1 MPFLAS
7 LLTPPPLRCQRLPGL
22 LRLPPAATLHVEGSS
37 ESGDRMDIVN
47 ARLRRL
53 LRSLGVRRLS
63 PWRTAA
69 APVVALLIDPVRHPQ
84 PQSYE
89 LTILPTGIVIAAGS
103 AHGAWNALMTC
114 EQIVALSDG
123 QVPCVDIADAPAL
136 PVRGFMLD
144 ISRDKVPSMASLRD
158 LIELLALLK
167 FNQLQLYIEHTFAY
181 RRHRAV
187 WRDASPL
194 TPAEVRTLDRW
205 CRRHFIELVPNQ
217 NCLGHMDR
225 WLRHPPYAPLAE
237 ATGPWRSPFGD
248 VRTTRATLCPI
259 DPRSSRLVRS
269 LLDELLPHFESRRVN
284 VGCDE
289 PFELGQGRSAAAC
302 RRRGKAV
309 VFTDY
314 VRGLHTHLRRRG
326 RRMLMW
332 ADVVAQHPRAV
343 ARLPHDIILLE
354 WGYEAG
360 HPFERRGRA
369 YARTGHE
376 FWFCPGT
383 SSWCSFSGRT
393 RNALAN
399 IRQAAIAA
407 RRVGAG
413 GLLLTDW
420 GDGGHRQ
427 YWPVSLPLVV
437 FAAAAAWN
445 PSAIS
450 GLDLPRVASQW
461 AFGDRSSRAAAF
473 WLELGTVH
481 DASGVRLANQTVLFR
496 VMRSRLDDPSAVQGL
511 SAAAIAR
518 MQRRLAAL
526 GSKLRRA
533 APHMAPLVA
542 REAAATLRILRHAC
556 RRAAL
561 MRRFRRDQAARTE
574 CRRLAADMRAIM
586 REHRRLWLARN
597 RPGGLK
603 DSLAHY
609 AAIEREYR
617 SSLRG

>member
-7 LLTPPPLRCQRLPGL
+7 LLTPPPLRFKRLSGV
-22 LRLPPAATLHVEGSS
+22 LRLPPVAALHIQSPGGIENRLDV
-37 ESGDRMDIVN
+37 VV

-53 LRSLGVRRLS
+53 LRSLGVRRIS
-63 PWRTAA
+63 SWRAAA
-69 APVVALLIDPVRHPQ
+69 APTVAVMIDAMRHPR

-89 LTILPTGIVIAAGS
+89 LAILPTSLVVAAGS
-103 AHGAWNALMTC
+103 AHGAWNALMTL
-114 EQIVALSDG
+114 EQIVALG
-123 QVPCVDIADAPAL
+123 EGRVPCADIADAPAL

-144 ISRDKVPSMASLRD
+144 ISRDKVPTMASLRE
-158 LIELLALLK
+158 LIELLASLK

-181 RRHRAV
+181 RRRRVV

-248 VRTTRATLCPI
+248 VRTTRATLCPT
-259 DPRSSRLVRS
+259 DPRSFRLVRS

-302 RRRGKAV
+302 RRRGKAA
-309 VFTDY
+309 VFVDY
-314 VRGLHTHLRRRG
+314 VRGLHAHLRRRG

-332 ADVVAQHPRAV
+332 ADVVAQHPASL
-343 ARLPHDIILLE
+343 ARLPRDIILLE

-360 HPFERRGRA
+360 HPFDRRGRA
-369 YARTGHE
+369 YARAGHE
-376 FWFCPGT
+376 VWFCPGT

-399 IRQAAIAA
+399 IREAALAA
-407 RRVGAG
+407 RRVGAA

-420 GDGGHRQ
+420 GDYGHRQ
-427 YWPVSLPLVV
+427 YWPVSLPHIV

-445 PSAIS
+445 PSAVT
-450 GLDLPRVASQW
+450 GLDLPRVASRW
-461 AFGDRSSRAAAF
+461 AFGDRTGRAASF
-473 WLELGTVH
+473 WLDLGSVH
-481 DASGVRLANQTVLFR
+481 DASGVRLPNQTVLFR
-496 VMRSRLDDPSAVQGL
+496 VMRSRLDDSAAVDGL
-511 SAAAIAR
+511 SVGAVAR
-518 MQRRLAAL
+518 MQRRLDAL
-526 GSKLRRA
+526 GSRLRRA
-533 APHMAPLVA
+533 APHMPPLVT
-542 REAAATLRILRHAC
+542 REAAATQRVLRHAC
-556 RRAAL
+556 RRARL
-561 MRRFRRDQAARTE
+561 MLRFRRDRAALAE
-574 CRRLAADMRAIM
+574 CRRLAADMRAIL

-603 DSLAHY
+603 DSLAHLST
-609 AAIEREYR
+609 IEREYR
-617 SSLRG
+617 SVLRG